1 MIVPRSK
8 REFSNELGVNG
19 FGFVGLLLGRNPDI
33 IDTINNFGGPL
44 KVLGDVGYEEMKKV
58 EKKKEEMDNNE

>member
-1 MIVPRSK
+1 MCIRD
-8 REFSNELGVNG
+8 R
-19 FGFVGLLLGRNPDI
+19 LGRNPNI

-58 EKKKEEMDNNE
+58 EKKKEELDNNE